1 MKNLFLIGM
10 MGSWKSTV
18 GRKLAQSM
26 DMEFID
32 TDDAIE
38 EIMEMKISD
47 IFSEFGEDRFR
58 EMETAFFIEKA
69 KQTGQ
74 VFSTG
79 GGIVLGSENRKVL
92 KQYGTTFFLNA
103 SIEILADRIHNTTKR
118 PLLSQ
123 SDNVQLRLERIWQK
137 RESFY
142 KDSAHHIIDTN
153 NLNSAQVLDEIL
165 NLLKV
170 PFENH

>member
-1 MKNLFLIGM
+1 MNLFLIGM

-18 GRKLAQSM
+18 GHQLADNM
-26 DMEFID
+26 GMEFVD

-38 EIMEMKISD
+38 EVTDMKISD
-47 IFSEFGEDRFR
+47 IFREFGEDRFR

-79 GGIVLGSENRKVL
+79 GGIVLGPENRKVL

-118 PLLSQ
+118 PLLTQ
-123 SDNVQLRLERIWQK
+123 SDNVQLRLEQIWQE

-153 NLNSAQVLDEIL
+153 NLNSTQVLDEIL

>member
-1 MKNLFLIGM
+1 
-10 MGSWKSTV
+10 
-18 GRKLAQSM
+18 
-26 DMEFID
+26 
-32 TDDAIE
+32 
-38 EIMEMKISD
+38 
-47 IFSEFGEDRFR
+47 
-58 EMETAFFIEKA
+58 METAFFIEKA

-142 KDSAHHIIDTN
+142 KDSAHHIIETN
-153 NLNSAQVLDEIL
+153 NLNSTQVLDEIL

>member
-79 GGIVLGSENRKVL
+79 GGIVLGPE
-92 KQYGTTFFLNA
+92 
-103 SIEILADRIHNTTKR
+103 
-118 PLLSQ
+118 SQ
-123 SDNVQLRLERIWQK
+123 IRC
-137 RESFY
+137 
-142 KDSAHHIIDTN
+142 
-153 NLNSAQVLDEIL
+153 
-165 NLLKV
+165 
-170 PFENH
+170 